1 MQSFAKNRI
10 LRIRRL
16 QRWRGIAAMQQDFD
30 SPLNIPGLPNRRET
44 ACVVP
49 RPSIPGATGL
59 FFGLLRGFFYSP
71 VWVRQDSRIFRRH
84 LRQDH
89 FQPSRHLLLNLK
101 AWHPGLSLNSA
112 VSSRAPSNRR
122 LFSKRWITRRQA
134 IPPTSS
140 SWSSP
145 CVSKNRNDRIVGSG
159 TKTNMCAAVEAAFAQ
174 NK

>member
-16 QRWRGIAAMQQDFD
+16 QRWRGIAAMQQGFD

-59 FFGLLRGFFYSP
+59 FFGLLPGSCYSP

-89 FQPSRHLLLNLK
+89 FQPSRHLILHLK
-101 AWHPGLSLNSA
+101 AWHPGFSLDSP
-112 VSSRAPSNRR
+112 VSSRAFFWLQRPNQVSSGKAMTIQSQQDID
-122 LFSKRWITRRQA
+122 LVA
-134 IPPTSS
+134 LDCTSS
-140 SWSSP
+140 RCKP
-145 CVSKNRNDRIVGSG
+145 SG
-159 TKTNMCAAVEAAFAQ
+159 CPMGCFCYSNQLGNCHH
-174 NK
+174 